1 MKAQDLFIGAWVMR
15 GDITSEPMKVTEI
28 IPYKDYVC
36 MDCMGL
42 AVADRFSHI
51 NPYPLTED
59 ILRRNGFTD
68 CDTTS
73 LDLESG
79 NQFWYLGEEGF
90 ISNSDLVVNFFRGG
104 AGFLVRCG
112 NNIMYYREKAVH
124 HLQRFLFDNEID
136 KEIKL

>member
-51 NPYPLTED
+51 NPYPLTEKV
-59 ILRRNGFTD
+59 LRRNGFTD
-68 CDTTS
+68 CETS
-73 LDLESG
+73 ESDVEHG
-79 NQFWYLGEEGF
+79 NHYWYLGDGGF
-90 ISNSDLVVNFFRGG
+90 ISNSDLMVNLLPHRN
-104 AGFLVRCG
+104 GFLVRNG
-112 NNIMYYREKAVH
+112 NNVMYYREKAVH